1 MAGTPASTL
10 RFDPDYAVAPGETLR
25 STLIDSEMTQSDL
38 AARCGL
44 SVKHVNQ
51 IVHGVA
57 PITHETALAFE
68 KVIGVPARVWN
79 RLEGNYRDRLARVED
94 RRALTSDSA
103 WLDSLPVKELV
114 KRGVLTKTADKGELL
129 DQVCRFFGV
138 ANRQSWERVWRTPLA
153 SFRKS
158 PTFESDA
165 GAVATWLRIGEL
177 EAAEVELADFDP
189 RRFREALDRIRSLT
203 REDPERFQSEMVRLC
218 AESGVALVFV
228 PEIKGTRA
236 SGAARWL
243 TPTKAVIQLSLRH
256 KSDDHL
262 WFSFFHEAGHLLL
275 HSKKGTFVTG
285 AELEDKTTED
295 EANAFAASFLIP
307 RRYEGDLPLLQ
318 SLDEVSA
325 FAERIGIAPGI
336 VVGRLQNDGILGW
349 NQGNGLKKRF
359 RLVEV

>member
-1 MAGTPASTL
+1 MTGTPAKTL
-10 RFDPDYAVAPGETLR
+10 RFDPDYAVAPGSTLR
-25 STLIDSEMTQSDL
+25 STLIEGEMTQSDL
-38 AARCGL
+38 AARSGL

-51 IVHGVA
+51 IIHGAA

-68 KVIGVPARVWN
+68 KVTGVPASVWN
-79 RLEGNYRDRLARVED
+79 RLEGNYRDRLARLED

-103 WLDSLPVKELV
+103 WLDSLPIKELI
-114 KRGVLTKTADKGELL
+114 KRGRLTKTPDKGELL
-129 DQVCRFFGV
+129 DQVCRFFEV
-138 ANRQSWERVWRTPLA
+138 ANRQSWERVWLTPLA

-158 PTFESDA
+158 PAFESDA
-165 GAVATWLRIGEL
+165 GAVATWLRLGEI
-177 EAAEVELADFDP
+177 EAAKVECEEFDQ
-189 RRFREALDRIRSLT
+189 RRFRRALERIRALT
-203 REDPERFQSEMVRLC
+203 REDPERFQKEVVRLC
-218 AESGVALVFV
+218 AESGVAVVFV

-243 TPTKAVIQLSLRH
+243 TPTKAVIQLSLRY

-262 WFSFFHEAGHLLL
+262 WFSFFHEAAHLLL

-285 AELEDKTTED
+285 ADVEDKATED

-307 RRYEGDLPLLQ
+307 HRYESELRQLQ
-318 SLDEVSA
+318 SLDDIRS

-336 VVGRLQNDGILGW
+336 VVGRLQKEGLLDW

-359 RLVEV
+359 RLVEA